1 MAYVE
6 FKFGVLIPQI
16 HAEGTVSQI
25 FHLGLSLDLMPKIGK
40 LFVKFL
46 KIIF

>member
-1 MAYVE
+1 MAYTKPE
-6 FKFGVLIPQI
+6 LCFHTL
-16 HAEGTVSQI
+16 HTHSEGTVSQN
-25 FHLGLSLDLMPKIGK
+25 FHIGLCFHFMSKIGK